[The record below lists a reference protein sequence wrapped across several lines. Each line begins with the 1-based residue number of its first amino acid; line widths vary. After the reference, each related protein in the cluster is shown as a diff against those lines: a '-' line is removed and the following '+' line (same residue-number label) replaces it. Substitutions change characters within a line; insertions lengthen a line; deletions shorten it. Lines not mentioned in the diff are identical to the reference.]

1 MRDDE
6 HGAVAALAV
15 GVHAVADGGQSVDVQ
30 TGVGFVQDGKLGLQQ
45 QELEHLDLLFL
56 AAREAHAQLA
66 VEVGGI
72 HVELCRELLD
82 ATAELL
88 ALHLQAGAAGDAGA
102 QKARQRHAR
111 NLDRGLEAQEQAG
124 ARALVGGE
132 FSDVLAVKDD
142 AAVVDPCKRTRVA
155 HDQVAE
161 GGLAGAVGSH
171 QNVGLAGGDV
181 EVDVVE
187 DGLLRPRRPVRPSM
201 ESSGFALMLS
211 LSVYGV
217 LIGVLNPRNLLGIKL
232 LWVRR

>member
-1 MRDDE
+1 M
-6 HGAVAALAV
+6 
-15 GVHAVADGGQSVDVQ
+15 
-30 TGVGFVQDGKLGLQQ
+30 
-45 QELEHLDLLFL
+45 
-56 AAREAHAQLA
+56 
-66 VEVGGI
+66 GGI
-72 HVELCRELLD
+72 HVELGRELLD

-132 FSDVLAVKDD
+132 LGDVLAVKDD
-142 AAVVDPCKRTRVA
+142 AAVVDRVNGVA

-187 DGLLRPRRPVRPSM
+187 DGLLVHGGGQTFDGKQRICAHAVPLCIWCIHRCTKP
-201 ESSGFALMLS
+201 
-211 LSVYGV
+211 
-217 LIGVLNPRNLLGIKL
+217 
-232 LWVRR
+232 